1 MYGKLLATH
10 DSRIHGDIND
20 FSVES
25 EFCNY
30 LSRFHDLSFS
40 LTFYEYYN
48 SSIFVFLIEGKLYL
62 CDIAEEGYNENQS
75 YFIGKMYEFETVDE
89 VMYYLDQTGHYEDG
103 EYAGIRESFNNF
115 NFAR

>member
-1 MYGKLLATH
+1 MEGKLLATH
-10 DSRIHGDIND
+10 DSRILGDIND

-30 LSRFHDLSFS
+30 LSRFHDISFA
-40 LTFYEYYN
+40 LTLYEYYDT
-48 SSIFVFLIEGKLYL
+48 SIFVFLIEGKLYL

-75 YFIGKMYEFETVDE
+75 YFIGKMYEFESVDGIME
-89 VMYYLDQTGHYEDG
+89 YLDKTGHYEDD
-103 EYAGIRESFNNF
+103 EYAEIRESFNTF